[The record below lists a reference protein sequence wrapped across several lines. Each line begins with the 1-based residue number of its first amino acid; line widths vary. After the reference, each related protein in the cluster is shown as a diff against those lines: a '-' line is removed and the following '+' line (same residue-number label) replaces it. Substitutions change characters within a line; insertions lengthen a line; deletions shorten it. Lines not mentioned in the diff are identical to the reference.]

1 MMCGMKIQH
10 ILVTTDLTEE
20 AARAYDPVF
29 ELAKQFG
36 ARVTLL
42 HVVDE
47 LLVTPHGAPFAPPMS
62 TPDLPTLMRDAEKH
76 LTEQAAKAPAG
87 VEVIPAVQSG
97 GNPSKAVVE
106 YAQANAVDLIALSTH
121 GRSGFRRM
129 ALGSVA
135 EEILRK
141 SPVPVLSFHRP

>member
-1 MMCGMKIQH
+1 MKIQH
-10 ILVTTDLTEE
+10 ILVTTDLTDE
-20 AARAYDPVF
+20 AARAYDPVL
-29 ELAKQFG
+29 ELAQRYG

-62 TPDLPTLMRDAEKH
+62 TPDLATLLRDAEEH
-76 LTEQAAKAPAG
+76 LSKEAARAPEG
-87 VEVIPAVQSG
+87 VEVATVALSG

-106 YAQANAVDLIALSTH
+106 YATSNDVDLIALSTH

-135 EEILRK
+135 EEILRR
-141 SPVPVLSFHRP
+141 SPLPILSFHRP